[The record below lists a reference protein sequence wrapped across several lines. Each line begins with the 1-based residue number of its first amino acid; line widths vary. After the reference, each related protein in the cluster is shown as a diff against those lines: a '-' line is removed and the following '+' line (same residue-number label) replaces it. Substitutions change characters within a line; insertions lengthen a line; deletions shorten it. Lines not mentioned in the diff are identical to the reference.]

1 MRRRRPFG
9 GFVALVAALA
19 LAWACSAPV
28 DSGPKTLRA
37 ASIPPD
43 LRGETTTTT
52 TTIISTGESEEA
64 TVYYIKSDPTNGID
78 RLVAVKRLVTPP
90 VTVEKV
96 VQKLFSPPT
105 NQERLDGLRTAI
117 SPDTT
122 VLGAPVEAHIVTI
135 NVSKIF
141 AFGAPQEQINAF
153 AQVVF
158 TALDVGGVTGVL
170 FALNGHRL
178 EVPQGDGSSTSAPLG
193 RASYPQVTPR

>member
-1 MRRRRPFG
+1 MRRRRARG
-9 GFVALVAALA
+9 GLVALVAALA
-19 LAWACSAPV
+19 LAAACSAPV

-37 ASIPPD
+37 SSIPPD

-52 TTIISTGESEEA
+52 TTIVSTGESEEA
-64 TVYYIKSDPTNGID
+64 TVYFIKNDPSTNTD
-78 RLVAVKRLVTPP
+78 RLVPVKRLVTPP
-90 VTVEKV
+90 VTVAKV
-96 VQKLFSPPT
+96 IGKLFARPT
-105 NQERLDGLRTAI
+105 TQEQLSGLSTAI

-122 VLGAPVEAHIVTI
+122 VLGAPIEAHIVTI

-141 AFGAPQEQINAF
+141 AFGIPQEQINAF

-158 TALDVGGVTGVL
+158 TALEVDGVTGVL

-178 EVPQGDGSSTSAPLG
+178 EVPQAPLG